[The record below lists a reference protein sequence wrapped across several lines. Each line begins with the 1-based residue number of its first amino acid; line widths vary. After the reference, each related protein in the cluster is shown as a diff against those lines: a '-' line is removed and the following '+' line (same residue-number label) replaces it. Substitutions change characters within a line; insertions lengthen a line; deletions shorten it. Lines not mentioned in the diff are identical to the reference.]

1 MATRRI
7 ATRIK
12 DHPPRSNDFLP
23 DLRAPGLLAK
33 QPIIGIMMFVFGALL
48 FGGLA
53 YNLLT
58 RGPLLALDRELSN
71 TLPAIALKSPA
82 FIKYLMIAGFYIG
95 TVAIIVFDSFL
106 GLYFLIKR
114 YWREFAMVMVGGI
127 GGALLFYSL
136 SAFFA
141 RPRPPTQIWNIVSA
155 PSFPSGHTIS
165 TVVFC
170 GLLAYLLVP
179 KMSSVFWK
187 AFVIT
192 ATLVIIGLVG
202 FSRVFTAGHY
212 LTDVLAGFAV
222 GIAWSGLAYTLIEI
236 FTQKRRKQNVK
247 KE

>member
-12 DHPPRSNDFLP
+12 DHPPRNDFLP

-33 QPIIGIMMFVFGALL
+33 QPTIGIMMFVFGVLL

-58 RGPLLALDRELSN
+58 RGPLLALDRELAN

-95 TVAIIVFDSFL
+95 TAVIIVFDSFL

-114 YWREFAMVMVGGI
+114 YWREFAMVMIGGVGG
-127 GGALLFYSL
+127 AFLFYSL
-136 SAFFA
+136 SALFA
-141 RPRPPTQIWNIVSA
+141 RPRPPNQIWNIVAA

-165 TVVFC
+165 TVVFF
-170 GLLAYLLVP
+170 GLLAYFLVP
-179 KMSSVFWK
+179 KIPSTFWK
-187 AFVIT
+187 A
-192 ATLVIIGLVG
+192 LVVAAALLIMGLVG

-212 LTDVLAGFAV
+212 LTDVLAGYAV
-222 GIAWSGLAYTLIEI
+222 GIAWSGLAFTLIEVI
-236 FTQKRRKQNVK
+236 TQKRRKQNVR